1 MISIESVSNFRDVSV
16 GSKMKKN
23 LLFRCAKLSTLNDQD
38 ICVLENLNPHAI
50 IDFRD
55 PKEIKKAPD
64 NLSAKLLKKY
74 INLPISASTLSRMA
88 AQKEIDGDS
97 VESYEKVMED
107 SYRMYINNHKMVWT
121 KFFEILLKSKK
132 LPIIFHCSAGKD
144 RTGIASF
151 MIQSI
156 FKNPMDLIF
165 ENYLISNDLLTIKA
179 ATAEQSTNSSNQD
192 SLVTKNMLS
201 TLGKVQQS
209 YLNAA
214 IDEIDKKYSS
224 LENYFISQL
233 GLKVNDIQKLEQIF
247 GNN

>member
-1 MISIESVSNFRDVSV
+1 MILIESVSNFRDVSV

-23 LLFRCAKLSTLNDQD
+23 LLFRCAKLSTLNDRD

-107 SYRMYINNHKMVWT
+107 SYRMYINNHKVVWT

-179 ATAEQSTNSSNQD
+179 AIAEQSTSSSNQD
-192 SLVTKNMLS
+192 SLVTKNMLT